1 MACTFV
7 WYLEQGD
14 LMTEAKLT
22 AYFNSYYD
30 GLMDVTMKAPDGSIN
45 PNKIDNSICLFI
57 KTNDGFKGRMR
68 VYDKFFSKEYIIL
81 NIQIKESYCTR
92 AKKQIISCDISPKD
106 FNHEIWNIFD
116 EVTLKVPCD

>member
-1 MACTFV
+1 
-7 WYLEQGD
+7 
-14 LMTEAKLT
+14 MTEAKLT

-81 NIQIKESYCTR
+81 NIQIKD
-92 AKKQIISCDISPKD
+92 KKDIDKFLTEANETSLALINKASNNY
-106 FNHEIWNIFD
+106 FSSS
-116 EVTLKVPCD
+116 